1 MENEMKTTL
10 ITTIFIV
17 LTSLLMA
24 QEGPAYQN
32 TKRVLETKY
41 QVSQK
46 HGKNVLRIAS
56 KSVGHYDST
65 GTIVSKMIY
74 KGNMTYMGK
83 ELINYNGDIREKLSY
98 NYMNLLSTRIVSIN
112 GEKERELT
120 EIEYD
125 AKGKILHK
133 TNYRVY
139 DQTGN
144 LWQTDYSQLGY
155 AAFYDHLRREDGKIV
170 ALDRYNYFDDI
181 VERHFYLYDDAD
193 HLVQIYALN
202 PSDSLVFRTINV
214 YDERGNLIEEK
225 FHDRWDNNYQSIRY
239 FYDDQNRLIQKSRF
253 DWDPRFAVLPLLKE
267 QSDYEF
273 Y

>member
-1 MENEMKTTL
+1 MKATL
-10 ITTIFIV
+10 FTLMLLV
-17 LTSLLMA
+17 LNSLLLA

-32 TKRVLETKY
+32 TKRVLETRY

-46 HGKNVLRIAS
+46 HGRNVMKIAS

-65 GTIVSKMIY
+65 GTIVQKMIY

-83 ELINYNGDIREKLSY
+83 ELINYNSETREKLSY
-98 NYMNLLSTRIVSIN
+98 NYMNLLSTRTVSIK
-112 GEKERELT
+112 GEKEGELT
-120 EIEYD
+120 EIQYD

-133 TNYRVY
+133 TNFRIF

-144 LWQTDYSQLGY
+144 HWKTDYSQLGY
-155 AAFYDHLRREDGKIV
+155 ASFYDHLRKEEGKV
-170 ALDRYNYFDDI
+170 AALDRYNYFDDI

-193 HLVQIYALN
+193 RLVEIYALS
-202 PSDSLVFRTINV
+202 PSDSLVFRTVNV

-225 FHDRWDNNYQSIRY
+225 YHDRWDNNYRSIRY
-239 FYDDQNRLIQKSRF
+239 FYDEQNRMIQKSRF
-253 DWDPRFAVLPLLKE
+253 DWDPRFAVIPLLRE